1 MTIVIHEKG
10 GERAMIVLSLERKR
24 MSELDKWRLA
34 KAIAV
39 IIPML
44 IGSNRVVSSISEGI
58 KLETRLILK

>member
-1 MTIVIHEKG
+1 
-10 GERAMIVLSLERKR
+10 MIVLSLERKR
-24 MSELDKWRLA
+24 MSELDKWKLA